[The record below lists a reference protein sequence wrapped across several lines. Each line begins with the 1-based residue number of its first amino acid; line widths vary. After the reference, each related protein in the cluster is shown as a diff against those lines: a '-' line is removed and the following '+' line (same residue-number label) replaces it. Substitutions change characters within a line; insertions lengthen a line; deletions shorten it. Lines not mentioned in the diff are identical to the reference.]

1 MDTIR
6 AKVRYII
13 YEKEDFKIAKATVG
27 DSLLFSDEITIKGV
41 MDIHVD
47 CEYEFVGEKKKD
59 KYGES
64 FVVTQSTIL
73 IPSDVDAIEAY
84 LGSGL
89 VPGISKKTA
98 HSIVKFFGADT
109 LMVLDFSPDR
119 LTEIPGIGKK
129 KAKTITKGY
138 KEQRAAQD
146 IMMFLKEQGIGNAA
160 AVKIYRQY
168 GDESIAKIKANP
180 YILADDIN
188 GIGFKKADAVA
199 LSLGY
204 ERTGHD
210 RIKAGVIYTLSEATS
225 SGHTFLPL
233 DELISKASSSD
244 ILGVNEMF
252 IEIEMDKLVQDG
264 DISREDDRIYLNGY
278 LDAEKS
284 VAEILREK
292 AKKVDAPE
300 LDFDAIEKENNCT
313 YAEGQ
318 KEAIRQALSHKIFV
332 LTGNPGCGKTFTVKG
347 ILSALNK
354 RKEKVLL
361 AAPTGRA
368 AKRLSE
374 VTGMEAST
382 IHRLLGFNPV
392 DGFEHSI
399 GNPLQ
404 CDTLIVDECSMV
416 GILLMRR
423 LLEGVCKDARIILV
437 GDKDQLPSVEAGCVL
452 KDILDSDLPSV
463 CLTEIFRQAQDSNI
477 VMNAHDVNNGIKP
490 TRTGND
496 FFIALRSERD
506 DIQKEI
512 IRLVTEC
519 MKRGYKNDEVQVL
532 SPMRRTGD
540 PIAASELNKILQS
553 TLNPEGV
560 SLQRG
565 FTTFREGDRV
575 MQMKNNYNMNVFNG
589 DTGIIKSIDTE
600 GDTMEIDMNGEIL
613 TYERQDFDELELAY
627 ASTIHKSQG
636 SEYPVVIIP
645 VHESHFIMLER
656 NLLYTAITRAKKLCI
671 LIGTQKAI
679 SIACS
684 KQTMLNR
691 HSYLTERLLS

>member
-1 MDTIR
+1 METIK
-6 AKVRYII
+6 AKVKYIL
-13 YEKEDFKIAKATVG
+13 YEKEDFRIAKVTIG
-27 DSLLFSDEITIKGV
+27 DDLFSDELTVKGV

-47 CEYEFVGEKKKD
+47 CEYEFVGERKKD
-59 KYGES
+59 KYGEAL
-64 FVVTQSTIL
+64 VVTQSTLL
-73 IPSDVDAIEAY
+73 IPSDIDAVEAY

-89 VPGISKKTA
+89 VPGISKKIA
-98 HSIVKFFGADT
+98 RSLVKYFKGDT
-109 LMVLDFSPDR
+109 LMVLDFTPDR
-119 LTEIPGIGKK
+119 ITEIPGIGPK
-129 KAKTITKGY
+129 KAKKIIKGY
-138 KEQRAAQD
+138 KEQRAAQE

-168 GDESIAKIKANP
+168 GDESITKIKANP
-180 YILADDIN
+180 YILADEIM

-210 RIKAGVIYTLSEATS
+210 RIKAGVTFALTEAAS
-225 SGHTFLPL
+225 SGHTFLPA
-233 DELISKASSSD
+233 DELISRAASSD
-244 ILGVNEMF
+244 ILGINELF
-252 IEIEMDKLVQDG
+252 IETELESIIFEG
-264 DISREDDRIYLNGY
+264 GISRDGDRIYLGGY
-278 LDAEKS
+278 LDAEES
-284 VAEILREK
+284 VAQILK
-292 AKKVDAPE
+292 AKAKATDAPDI
-300 LDFDAIEKENNCT
+300 DFSKIERENHCT

-318 KEAIRQALSHKIFV
+318 KEAIRQALSHKVFV
-332 LTGNPGCGKTFTVKG
+332 LTGGPGCGKTFTVKG
-347 ILSALNK
+347 ILSILDEK
-354 RKEKVLL
+354 KENVYL

-368 AKRLSE
+368 AKRLAE
-374 VTGMEAST
+374 VTGKEAMT
-382 IHRLLGFNPV
+382 IHRLLEYNPV
-392 DGFEHSI
+392 EGWGCNKD
-399 GNPLQ
+399 NPLQ

-423 LLEGVCKDARIILV
+423 LLEGVCESARIILV

-452 KDILDSDLPSV
+452 KDILESDIPSV

-477 VMNAHDVNNGIKP
+477 VMNAHDVNEGIKP

-496 FFIALRSERD
+496 FFIALRPERE

-519 MKRGYKNDEVQVL
+519 MKRGYKRDEVQVL
-532 SPMRRTGD
+532 SPMRRAGD
-540 PIAASELNKILQS
+540 PIAASELNKILQN

-560 SLQRG
+560 SLTRG

-575 MQMKNNYNMNVFNG
+575 MQMRNNYDKNVFNG

-600 GDTMEIDMNGEIL
+600 EDTMDIEMNGETL
-613 TYERQDFDELELAY
+613 TYERKEFDELELAY

-671 LIGTQKAI
+671 LIGTNKAI

-684 KQTMLNR
+684 RQSALTR
-691 HSYLTERLLS
+691 HSYLTERLSN